1 MLNKHI
7 LTIQNT
13 KKDYQKLYFDC
24 MIKTL
29 LLGDFIMLTA
39 PVAKTLLE
47 MKENAHAIIWDY
59 KYYFEITIDSKPI
72 APQRMTTPPTAR
84 KFKTLAAAHS
94 YLRNVLEYERGI
106 TILIAP

>member
-1 MLNKHI
+1 
-7 LTIQNT
+7 
-13 KKDYQKLYFDC
+13 

-47 MKENAHAIIWDY
+47 MKESAHAIIWDY
-59 KYYFEITIDSKPI
+59 KSYFEITIDGKEI
-72 APQRMTTPPTAR
+72 APQRMTNPPTAR
-84 KFKTLAAAHS
+84 KFKTITAAYS
-94 YLRNVLEYERGI
+94 YLRNFLNYERGI